1 MLLSPQGSNYEIG
14 NNIESFLETTQI
26 EKKCSEFYPQESRV
40 NSIALLGFLNN
51 AKKS

>member
-26 EKKCSEFYPQESRV
+26 EKKM
-40 NSIALLGFLNN
+40 L
-51 AKKS
+51 